1 MDGLVILVKDNS
13 EPDLLVFIETQKDFK
28 DLDKMVQN
36 MNKDLVDSGFD
47 KYQFKAECKGKKAYI
62 RRL

>member
-1 MDGLVILVKDNS
+1 MDGLVILVNDNK
-13 EPDLLVFIETQKDFK
+13 EPDLLGLIEIDEDFE
-28 DLDKMVQN
+28 DLDKMVRN

>member
-13 EPDLLVFIETQKDFK
+13 EPDLLGFIETQKDFK
-28 DLDKMVQN
+28 DLNKMVQN